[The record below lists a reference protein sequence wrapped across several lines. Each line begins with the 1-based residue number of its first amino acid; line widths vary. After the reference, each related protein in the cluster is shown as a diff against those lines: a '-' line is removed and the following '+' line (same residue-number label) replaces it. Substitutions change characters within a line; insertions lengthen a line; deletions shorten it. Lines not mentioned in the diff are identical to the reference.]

1 LHHELKFNVIGMLAG
16 LVLIGVLFLLP
27 LHERWY

>member
-1 LHHELKFNVIGMLAG
+1 MIAG
-16 LVLIGVLFLLP
+16 LVLIGVLFVLP